1 MMVTCIKQHL
11 SNIWSSINEK
21 VKEHWGWVELKKS
34 FAYKK
39 SVQSEKLLE
48 KQFHELTVL
57 QWMLDQTCL
66 MKAYENYN

>member
-1 MMVTCIKQHL
+1 MKIRLQRYDINRPRSRNKQKYSKYKMCLSIMMVTCIKQHL

-39 SVQSEKLLE
+39 SVQ
-48 KQFHELTVL
+48 
-57 QWMLDQTCL
+57 
-66 MKAYENYN
+66 